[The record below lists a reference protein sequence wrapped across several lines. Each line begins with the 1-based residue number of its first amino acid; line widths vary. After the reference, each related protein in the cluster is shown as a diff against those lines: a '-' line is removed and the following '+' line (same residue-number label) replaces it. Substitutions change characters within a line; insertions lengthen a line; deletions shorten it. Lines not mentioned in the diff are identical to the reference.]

1 MQMASSNKLKN
12 VKERQCR
19 SADPEEA
26 LAENND
32 EHHCEWDSFL
42 HGVFRKNG
50 TDEVVV
56 RSVVGIVGSGAVG
69 CTEIVGVVSQL
80 KWSGAL
86 SAPASTLEE
95 YEERKNKAIEKGMT
109 SWEINKEIENLVKGV
124 DAGPKQVR
132 LAVEGVLDQLYCHCF
147 PLNPSTNTSINNQ
160 ERSGGAGSGTANAPQ
175 ATGMQATPVAAAVAK
190 TTRKL

>member
-1 MQMASSNKLKN
+1 MQMASFNKLKI
-12 VKERQCR
+12 VKERQGR
-19 SADPEEA
+19 SAGTEEA
-26 LAENND
+26 LAANND
-32 EHHCEWDSFL
+32 EHPCEWDSFL

-175 ATGMQATPVAAAVAK
+175 ATGMQATPVATVAK